1 MNKQIKNMNAVDE
14 NICGIAR
21 KELADGVLKQVAAD
35 LRRFRGATSA
45 VEQELYRDAYCWLTA
60 DDSSWPFSFL
70 DVCQSLNLTPE
81 TVREELLGDQSLG
94 AFSFCVRRCGRAAHK
109 FHTFLSHVFTNEGNS
124 ISAETRELDHAS

>member
-1 MNKQIKNMNAVDE
+1 MKATEEYEWESNRE
-14 NICGIAR
+14 
-21 KELADGVLKQVAAD
+21 ELATGVLKQVAAD

-70 DVCQSLNLTPE
+70 NVCQSLNLTPE

-94 AFSFCVRRCGRAAHK
+94 AFGFCVRRCGRAARK

-124 ISAETRELDHAS
+124 NSAETHELDRASP